1 MSYFALTKSHFWC
14 SPSSGFNGWCLGG
27 LLTYKLVCGKV
38 DLGNLKGYSSLLDV
52 LTVWADY
59 IKAERVFY
67 EDATRVDE
75 VFFLKFKLS
84 LLILGNFRVLLWFSA
99 SNKFYYNEPQIYILS
114 HHHWISTV
122 WDLRKHIHL
131 EDLHSNPKNTTIY
144 FYTKKFIFFNL
155 FRFSSNQRK
164 EKSKPLNSLKT

>member
-1 MSYFALTKSHFWC
+1 MSYFVLSKSHFWC
-14 SPSSGFNGWCLGG
+14 SPSSGFN
-27 LLTYKLVCGKV
+27 VCGKV
-38 DLGNLKGYSSLLDV
+38 DLGDIGVVIIWKAIPHCLMFWRA
-52 LTVWADY
+52 WADY